1 VEEYDAVVFTMKEF
15 VPADLS
21 VPRLETIPPAIDP
34 LSTRNMDIPPE
45 FCRRVMADLGID
57 LDRPV
62 VAQISRFDPWKDPL
76 GVIDA
81 YRLARQELPG
91 LQLLLA
97 GALADD
103 DPEGRDVLEQVENV
117 AAADPDIFVLT
128 NLGNLEINVF
138 QRSGGRRRAEVAP

>member
-1 VEEYDAVVFTMKEF
+1 
-15 VPADLS
+15 
-21 VPRLETIPPAIDP
+21 
-34 LSTRNMDIPPE
+34 
-45 FCRRVMADLGID
+45 
-57 LDRPV
+57 V